1 MNSNWPSNERIKEIL
16 KIAEKADAAKPLS
29 KDADAVDKLKHRLC
43 REILIFKHTE
53 KLSNEELALKMGVS
67 KTEVS
72 KIINYHIERYTID
85 KLYRLTLKLMPDFHL
100 EIAA

>member
-1 MNSNWPSNERIKEIL
+1 MSSTWPSKEKIKEVL
-16 KIAEKADAAKPLS
+16 EIADKADAARPLP
-29 KDADAVDKLKHRLC
+29 KDADAIDKLKHRLC
-43 REILIFKHTE
+43 REILIFKETNNLSHDQIGK
-53 KLSNEELALKMGVS
+53 KLGVG

-85 KLYRLTLKLMPDFHL
+85 KLYRLTLKLMPDF